1 MVFRQG
7 KLGRR
12 CATSG
17 FRFRGRR
24 GCRID
29 QEELISPHSTGFPF
43 CSAPAGDRYGR
54 WLVAAA
60 AAQDSAF
67 TIKTRA
73 QRDRSWGR
81 FQSFLHE
88 IGNRNDPFLLRLQP
102 EERVEVF
109 TGFAAAIREGWTG
122 CADDRDAGT
131 TATSAKKPHGACVG
145 RKAGTVRAAI
155 DGVVQTYRANKLS
168 SPAHDSRGRLDPLL
182 VAQLRGYAL
191 DNPEPSQRQALPAAV
206 VEVVANVKTTETHR
220 AIGQLVTGAFFIA
233 MRSCEYAEASGSR
246 RTKPVQKGNIIFRR
260 GGDTIESFHESV
272 LATADT
278 VSVTYRTQKNGDR
291 GVTVTQHRT
300 KAKPGTGLCPVRAI
314 AGLVSRISAYD
325 LGTTQCKEVATR
337 PINLVVTFGSGMQ
350 VTTISAGEVLQ
361 HLRAAAI
368 QYGEARLGFPASR
381 IGTHS
386 LRAGAAMAMFL
397 AGVPVETIQLIGRW
411 WSQTFMQYIRIQ
423 VQQMTRG
430 VADVVTTNPNFFTI
444 ETGDDRSDIRET
456 PYVHRWPPGAP
467 VSSWTA

>member
-1 MVFRQG
+1 MPPPFSHCADDGAVHYRPRVDALFAMVPRQG

-12 CATSG
+12 CAASG

-24 GCRID
+24 GCQID
-29 QEELISPHSTGFPF
+29 QEELISPHSTGFPS
-43 CSAPAGDRYGR
+43 CSAPAGNR

-60 AAQDSAF
+60 AAQVSAF
-67 TIKTRA
+67 TIETRA

-122 CADDRDAGT
+122 CADDRDAGR

-155 DGVVQTYRANKLS
+155 DGVVQTYRANKHS

-278 VSVTYRTQKNGDR
+278 VSVTYWTQKNGDR

-300 KAKPGTGLCPVRAI
+300 KA
-314 AGLVSRISAYD
+314 
-325 LGTTQCKEVATR
+325 
-337 PINLVVTFGSGMQ
+337 
-350 VTTISAGEVLQ
+350 
-361 HLRAAAI
+361 
-368 QYGEARLGFPASR
+368 
-381 IGTHS
+381 
-386 LRAGAAMAMFL
+386 
-397 AGVPVETIQLIGRW
+397 
-411 WSQTFMQYIRIQ
+411 
-423 VQQMTRG
+423 
-430 VADVVTTNPNFFTI
+430 
-444 ETGDDRSDIRET
+444 
-456 PYVHRWPPGAP
+456 
-467 VSSWTA
+467 